1 MTESMTNAGSGPS
14 GSGRNARWAKA
25 IVPVALTVYFVGVT
39 LVATPSRYALV
50 DLAAITAIYLLLAL
64 QLHYG
69 TQYLRLLGLP
79 AEIWAGLFVAGVL
92 AWHLREETR
101 AAGTGATLWS
111 FRGMAP
117 FLLTVLAFAAVYLFV
132 ARIPAKPTGVGRPF
146 FLWLGSTFALVVVL
160 ATGYMGSNTLRW
172 HLLRHNKLLGTPAFH
187 LLSPDIQ
194 SLEVEAWTSNVGPPP
209 LDYEPWPIPSPHGAE
224 ESAGSE
230 SSGASV
236 QSVSPDEGAEISSL
250 PNIIFVML
258 DTLRADSLA
267 AYGGDPSLMPN
278 LNRMAAHS
286 FVFTDVKSNASW
298 TRPSVASYFTG
309 LLPEEHGAVGW
320 DFGLPPE
327 RVTVAEVLDGFGY
340 ETTGLVANLRAVA
353 PEAGFAQGFD
363 SYTILRDPELPYAR
377 AEQVTDEVIAW
388 FESRKYADPAADLD
402 GPGQTPSAKQLPPA
416 FVYAHYMDP
425 HAPYLAGETPS
436 YQYGTPASHAE
447 ARRQYALELAY
458 LDDHLQRLFEY
469 VAQELGRDTVILVAS
484 DHGEEFGEHGER
496 GHGNS
501 LYDEEI
507 SVPVMIHGVG
517 EQVGESAAKLEGRD
531 FFEVLAR
538 LPESEPLDL
547 ASWTRDHGRDWRYA
561 TVSTRKEH
569 GATSLMHRLLRPYR
583 DRVFMR
589 MIEVGDDQL
598 IWSAYGPTWQL
609 YKLDVDPRQIDNRAR
624 GNRELIDAL
633 AAEMDAAPRWWAQP
647 VPVELTEAALRDLRA
662 LGYIQ

>member
-1 MTESMTNAGSGPS
+1 
-14 GSGRNARWAKA
+14 
-25 IVPVALTVYFVGVT
+25 
-39 LVATPSRYALV
+39 
-50 DLAAITAIYLLLAL
+50 
-64 QLHYG
+64 
-69 TQYLRLLGLP
+69 
-79 AEIWAGLFVAGVL
+79 
-92 AWHLREETR
+92 
-101 AAGTGATLWS
+101 
-111 FRGMAP
+111 
-117 FLLTVLAFAAVYLFV
+117 
-132 ARIPAKPTGVGRPF
+132 
-146 FLWLGSTFALVVVL
+146 
-160 ATGYMGSNTLRW
+160 
-172 HLLRHNKLLGTPAFH
+172 
-187 LLSPDIQ
+187 
-194 SLEVEAWTSNVGPPP
+194 
-209 LDYEPWPIPSPHGAE
+209 
-224 ESAGSE
+224 
-230 SSGASV
+230 
-236 QSVSPDEGAEISSL
+236 
-250 PNIIFVML
+250 
-258 DTLRADSLA
+258 
-267 AYGGDPSLMPN
+267 
-278 LNRMAAHS
+278 
-286 FVFTDVKSNASW
+286 
-298 TRPSVASYFTG
+298 
-309 LLPEEHGAVGW
+309 
-320 DFGLPPE
+320 
-327 RVTVAEVLDGFGY
+327 
-340 ETTGLVANLRAVA
+340 
-353 PEAGFAQGFD
+353 
-363 SYTILRDPELPYAR
+363 
-377 AEQVTDEVIAW
+377 
-388 FESRKYADPAADLD
+388 
-402 GPGQTPSAKQLPPA
+402 
-416 FVYAHYMDP
+416 MDP

-609 YKLDVDPRQIDNRAR
+609 YKLDVDPRQLDNRAR